1 MVSISFLITRNYF
14 LSWAISLPIEIS
26 AISLIMQFW
35 FPDVPQWVW
44 CAAVLLLIFGMNLL
58 GVEGFGET
66 EYWFSLIKVIHVKF
80 NVRSLQ

>member
-1 MVSISFLITRNYF
+1 MVINNDLSSRNYF

-26 AISLIMQFW
+26 AISLILQFW

-44 CAAVLLLIFGMNLL
+44 CATVLSLIFGMNLL

-66 EYWFSLIKVIHVKF
+66 EYWFSLIKV
-80 NVRSLQ
+80 